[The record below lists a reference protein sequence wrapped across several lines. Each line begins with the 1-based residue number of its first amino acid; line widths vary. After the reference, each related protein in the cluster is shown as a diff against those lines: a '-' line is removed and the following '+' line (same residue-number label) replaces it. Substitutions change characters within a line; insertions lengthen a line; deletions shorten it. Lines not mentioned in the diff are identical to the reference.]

1 MDIDH
6 SHAERKRREQVVQA
20 LADEFRRDVAEV
32 LQLYERAYVALKSEA
47 TVKDYLPLF
56 VERRTRALLLAQQGA

>member
-1 MDIDH
+1 MDFDH
-6 SHAERKRREQVVQA
+6 FPAERKRHEQTVQA
-20 LADEFRRDVAEV
+20 LAEEFRRDVSEV
-32 LQLYERAYVALKSEA
+32 LQLYERAYMTLKSEA